1 MREDQLLINR
11 LKTYASGPFYPFHMP
26 GHKRLVCLETEKN
39 AGMEAMDFPNPFLM
53 DITEIEGFDNLHHA
67 QGILRRSMEWAAN
80 IYGSRKTWYLIN
92 GSTCGILAAVCG
104 CTRPG
109 GRILMSRN
117 CHKSAYHAAYLNQL
131 DISYVYPQRIP
142 GLGIQ
147 GGILPEDV
155 EKALNGQ
162 KDIQAVLIVSPTYDG
177 VVSDVE
183 KIAETVHRAGI
194 PLIVDE
200 AHGAHFH
207 FGAIFPDSAL
217 DCGADVVIQ
226 SVHKTL
232 PSLTQTS
239 LLHAKFGKNGDE
251 FCRKIERYLA
261 LFQSSSPSYVLMASI
276 ENAIYVMDALK
287 KGEKILGGSCTVEA
301 YGRRLE
307 DLRRSLSSMKNLRLA
322 SRDLTGS
329 CGIKDLDPSKIVI
342 STRETALSGEDLMER
357 LRERWNL
364 ELEMCGAD
372 YVTAIT
378 TVFDSPE
385 GLKRLREGLM
395 GEDERLGDKEPGT
408 HREDGRLWE
417 TPLAVLPIRR
427 AMDSPADVVP
437 LRESLGRISAEFVYL
452 YPPGIPILAPGE
464 RIEEGLLSV
473 IEDYMEKRLP
483 IQGPE
488 DENLQRIRVVRDGV

>member
-39 AGMEAMDFPNPFLM
+39 AGMGAMDFPNPFLM

-155 EKALNGQ
+155 EKALKGQ
-162 KDIQAVLIVSPTYDG
+162 RDIQAVLIVSPTYDG

-183 KIAETVHRAGI
+183 KIAETVHRAGL

-232 PSLTQTS
+232 PSLT
-239 LLHAKFGKNGDE
+239 
-251 FCRKIERYLA
+251 
-261 LFQSSSPSYVLMASI
+261 
-276 ENAIYVMDALK
+276 
-287 KGEKILGGSCTVEA
+287 
-301 YGRRLE
+301 
-307 DLRRSLSSMKNLRLA
+307 
-322 SRDLTGS
+322 
-329 CGIKDLDPSKIVI
+329 
-342 STRETALSGEDLMER
+342 
-357 LRERWNL
+357 
-364 ELEMCGAD
+364 
-372 YVTAIT
+372 
-378 TVFDSPE
+378 
-385 GLKRLREGLM
+385 
-395 GEDERLGDKEPGT
+395 
-408 HREDGRLWE
+408 
-417 TPLAVLPIRR
+417 
-427 AMDSPADVVP
+427 
-437 LRESLGRISAEFVYL
+437 
-452 YPPGIPILAPGE
+452 
-464 RIEEGLLSV
+464 
-473 IEDYMEKRLP
+473 
-483 IQGPE
+483 
-488 DENLQRIRVVRDGV
+488 